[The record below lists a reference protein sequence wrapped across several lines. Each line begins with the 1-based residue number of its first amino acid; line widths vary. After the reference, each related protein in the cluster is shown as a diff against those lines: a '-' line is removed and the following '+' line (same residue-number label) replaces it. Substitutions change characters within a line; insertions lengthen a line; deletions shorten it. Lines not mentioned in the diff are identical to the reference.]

1 MNARAIFLLVAK
13 DCSLLRLPLA
23 LYAATAAI
31 AVVLAAIGPA
41 TRGIGVTLAINV
53 MIGLSF
59 HVTMGLV
66 LGEREG
72 RTLPFVMSLPVTP
85 RDVAV
90 AKLLSSYVMFLVPGT
105 VAATALVFLSPVD
118 VLAAAASDDRSLL
131 SHLVGWGL
139 YFALV
144 LGAWA
149 LVFSVVLAAA
159 IVSESLGWTIAVI
172 TGLMFVLGNGLLQ
185 VAPHVRWMVG
195 YLKELGRGG
204 PALPIT
210 IGVEAAGVAAIVAAM
225 LWLQGRKTSFV

>member
-1 MNARAIFLLVAK
+1 MNARAVSLLVAK
-13 DCSLLRLPLA
+13 DCSLLRLPLV
-23 LYAATAAI
+23 LYTAAAI
-31 AVVLAAIGPA
+31 VAVALAAAGPA
-41 TRGIGVTLAINV
+41 TRSIGVTLAINV

-59 HVTMGLV
+59 HVTMGPV
-66 LGEREG
+66 LGERER
-72 RTLPFVMSLPVTP
+72 RTLPFVMSLPVAP

-90 AKLLSSYVMFLVPGT
+90 AKLLSSYIMFLVPGT

-118 VLAAAASDDRSLL
+118 VLAAMASDGRSLL
-131 SHLVGWGL
+131 SHLIGWGL

-172 TGLMFVLGNGLLQ
+172 TALMFVVGNGLLQ

-195 YLKELGRGG
+195 YVRELGRDG

-210 IGVEAAGVAAIVAAM
+210 IGVEAAGVAAIVAVM

>member
-1 MNARAIFLLVAK
+1 MNACAISLLVAK

-23 LYAATAAI
+23 LYTATAVV
-31 AVVLAAIGPA
+31 AVALAAASPA

-53 MIGLSF
+53 MVGLSF
-59 HVTMGLV
+59 HVTMGPV
-66 LGEREG
+66 LGERER

-90 AKLLSSYVMFLVPGT
+90 AKLLSSYVMFLAPGT
-105 VAATALVFLSPVD
+105 VAATALVFLSPVG
-118 VLAAAASDDRSLL
+118 VFSAMAADGRSLL
-131 SHLVGWGL
+131 SHLVGWAL

-144 LGAWA
+144 LGAWV

-185 VAPHVRWMVG
+185 VAPHLRWMVE
-195 YLKELGRGG
+195 YFKELGRGG

-210 IGVEAAGVAAIVAAM
+210 IGVEAAGVAAIVAVM

>member
-1 MNARAIFLLVAK
+1 MNARAISLLVAK
-13 DCSLLRLPLA
+13 DCSLLRFPLA
-23 LYAATAAI
+23 LYTATALV
-31 AVVLAAIGPA
+31 AVALAGAGTA
-41 TRGIGVTLAINV
+41 TRSIGVTLAINV

-59 HVTMGLV
+59 HVTMGPV
-66 LGEREG
+66 LGERER
-72 RTLPFVMSLPVTP
+72 RTLPFVMSLPVAP

-90 AKLLSSYVMFLVPGT
+90 AKLLSFYIMFLVPGT

-118 VLAAAASDDRSLL
+118 VLAAMASDGRSLL
-131 SHLVGWGL
+131 SHLIGWAL

-149 LVFSVVLAAA
+149 LCFSVVLATA

-172 TGLMFVLGNGLLQ
+172 IGMMFVLGNGLLQ

-195 YLKELGRGG
+195 YVKELGRGG

-210 IGVEAAGVAAIVAAM
+210 IGVEAAGVAAIVAVM